1 MNTIINLIEKTY
13 YFLWGDW
20 IHLPLPG
27 GTTINLPLLVL
38 LLVPTGIFCT
48 IRTRFLQIR
57 MLPDMLRALLEKAE
71 TGHKG
76 GSLSA
81 LQALIVSTAT
91 RVGMGNL
98 VGIVAALS
106 AGGAGALFWMWVT
119 ALLGSATAFIEAT
132 LAQLHKQPDPLYGG
146 YRGGPASLEKSP
158 RLTPFINTAPKPP
171 AIAWRRP
178 SASSKTRAKTPGSW
192 RKFTIIKNR
201 VRIM

>member
-146 YRGGPASLEKSP
+146 YRSCLLHSRLDQQQTPETGNAGFEEKSSL
-158 RLTPFINTAPKPP
+158 RTVCAL
-171 AIAWRRP
+171 RSDLLVRYQ
-178 SASSKTRAKTPGSW
+178 PGHQ
-192 RKFTIIKNR
+192 
-201 VRIM
+201 

>member
-146 YRGGPASLEKSP
+146 YRGLLHSRLDQQQTPETGHAGFEEKSSL
-158 RLTPFINTAPKPP
+158 RTVCVL
-171 AIAWRRP
+171 RSDLLVRYQ
-178 SASSKTRAKTPGSW
+178 PGHQ
-192 RKFTIIKNR
+192 
-201 VRIM
+201 

>member
-27 GTTINLPLLVL
+27 GTIINLPLLVL

-91 RVGMGNL
+91 RVGWE
-98 VGIVAALS
+98 ILS
-106 AGGAGALFWMWVT
+106 VSLP
-119 ALLGSATAFIEAT
+119 LSPPEA
-132 LAQLHKQPDPLYGG
+132 P
-146 YRGGPASLEKSP
+146 
-158 RLTPFINTAPKPP
+158 
-171 AIAWRRP
+171 
-178 SASSKTRAKTPGSW
+178 
-192 RKFTIIKNR
+192 
-201 VRIM
+201 VRCSGCG

>member
-146 YRGGPASLEKSP
+146 YRGGPSRLDQQQTPETGHAGFEEKSSL
-158 RLTPFINTAPKPP
+158 RTVCAL
-171 AIAWRRP
+171 RSDLLVRYQ
-178 SASSKTRAKTPGSW
+178 PGHQ
-192 RKFTIIKNR
+192 
-201 VRIM
+201 

>member
-132 LAQLHKQPDPLYGG
+132 LAQLHKQPDPLIRRLPRRSCLLHSRLDQQQTPETGNC
-146 YRGGPASLEKSP
+146 RFRRKIFSP
-158 RLTPFINTAPKPP
+158 FCLRSP
-171 AIAWRRP
+171 
-178 SASSKTRAKTPGSW
+178 
-192 RKFTIIKNR
+192 
-201 VRIM
+201 V

>member
-48 IRTRFLQIR
+48 IQTRFLQIR

-106 AGGAGALFWMWVT
+106 A
-119 ALLGSATAFIEAT
+119 
-132 LAQLHKQPDPLYGG
+132 
-146 YRGGPASLEKSP
+146 
-158 RLTPFINTAPKPP
+158 
-171 AIAWRRP
+171 
-178 SASSKTRAKTPGSW
+178 
-192 RKFTIIKNR
+192 
-201 VRIM
+201 

>member
-48 IRTRFLQIR
+48 IRTCTPGRSDASLI
-57 MLPDMLRALLEKAE
+57 LRALLEKAE

-106 AGGAGALFWMWVT
+106 AGGAGALFWMRVT
-119 ALLGSATAFIEAT
+119 AASAQSLATAFIEAT
-132 LAQLHKQPDPLYGG
+132 LQPRALSQTAGSALLAVTAAVPSLPHFFNDWINSKRQKQG
-146 YRGGPASLEKSP
+146 
-158 RLTPFINTAPKPP
+158 TPV
-171 AIAWRRP
+171 
-178 SASSKTRAKTPGSW
+178 SKKNLLSVPVCALRSDLARCVHQPGHQ
-192 RKFTIIKNR
+192 
-201 VRIM
+201 

>member
-48 IRTRFLQIR
+48 IQTRFLQIR

-106 AGGAGALFWMWVT
+106 AG
-119 ALLGSATAFIEAT
+119 
-132 LAQLHKQPDPLYGG
+132 
-146 YRGGPASLEKSP
+146 
-158 RLTPFINTAPKPP
+158 AP
-171 AIAWRRP
+171 
-178 SASSKTRAKTPGSW
+178 
-192 RKFTIIKNR
+192 
-201 VRIM
+201 VRCSGCG